1 MSSYEYDLIIIGS
14 GPGGYVAAI
23 KAAQLNLKVL
33 VVEKKDLGGICLN
46 WGCIPTKAILRS
58 SEIFDYVKN
67 ATLFGIDIKDVKPNL
82 KTIIDILGRQVLKL
96 HQGILVEG
104 HHNFTWNGKNSKG
117 IGLSSGTYFVLVK
130 TDEHSEI
137 QKLLMLK

>member
-1 MSSYEYDLIIIGS
+1 M
-14 GPGGYVAAI
+14 
-23 KAAQLNLKVL
+23 
-33 VVEKKDLGGICLN
+33 
-46 WGCIPTKAILRS
+46 
-58 SEIFDYVKN
+58 
-67 ATLFGIDIKDVKPNL
+67 
-82 KTIIDILGRQVLKL
+82 LKL
-96 HQGILVEG
+96 YQGILVEG